1 MTQIKIDGIKQE
13 AHAIAIAKA
22 GVNFMGMVFAPSP
35 RQITPQYAKKIIEL
49 LRMRENSTEVVGVF
63 VNATAASVNRIAET
77 CNLDWVQI
85 HGDEPW
91 EYCRQLK
98 RPIIKVIRVS
108 RNFKPETIIANL
120 NRGEKTLANQKHIF
134 LIDSN
139 VPEKYGGTGQPF
151 NWELARPIAERF
163 PVIIAGGLTPDNVRE
178 AINIIKP
185 WGVDVSSGVE
195 TDGAKDPDKMLKF
208 INTVKNTD
216 EETNQASA

>member
-22 GVNFMGMVFAPSP
+22 EVNFIGMVFATSP
-35 RQITPQYAKKIIEL
+35 RQITPLYAKKIVEI
-49 LRMRENSTEVVGVF
+49 LRMKENSTKTVGVF
-63 VNATAASVNRIAET
+63 VNTTAGTVNRIADT
-77 CNLDWVQI
+77 CNLDWVQL

-91 EYCRQLK
+91 EFCRELN
-98 RPIIKVIRVS
+98 RPVIKVIRVS

-120 NRGEKTLANQKHIF
+120 NRGEKILAKQKHIF

-178 AINIIKP
+178 AILTIKP

-195 TDGAKDPDKMLKF
+195 TGGAKDPDKILKF
-208 INTVKNTD
+208 IDAVRNTD
-216 EETNQASA
+216 KENE